1 MARSVRPELERF
13 QRWLRADS
21 EPKTVPPPIEV
32 LTAPDGDA
40 GQRPAAWAAGLP
52 VQRPPASAPHVH
64 QPWMPTHGRVDRL
77 RRSERRG

>member
-1 MARSVRPELERF
+1 MSIRPELERF

-21 EPKTVPPPIEV
+21 EPKEVPPPIEM
-32 LTAPDGDA
+32 LTTVEHDTE
-40 GQRPAAWAAGLP
+40 QRATARTPALP
-52 VQRPPASAPHVH
+52 TPRPPTSTPHSH